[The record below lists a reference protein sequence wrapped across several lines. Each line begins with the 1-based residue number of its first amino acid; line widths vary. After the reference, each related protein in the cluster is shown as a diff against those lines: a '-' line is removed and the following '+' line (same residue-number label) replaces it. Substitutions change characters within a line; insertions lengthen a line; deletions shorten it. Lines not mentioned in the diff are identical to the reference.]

1 MTVAFPIVAF
11 DAAVSVMLCGVPG
24 VSVRVVGL
32 AVMPVGNPLTETF
45 TVPVKLFS
53 AVALTEIACPGL
65 PAVRDR
71 LPGDAETVKS
81 GAAVTV
87 SAVVA
92 L

>member
-1 MTVAFPIVAF
+1 MPIVAF
-11 DAAVSVMLCGVPG
+11 DAAVSAMLCGVPG
-24 VSVRVVGL
+24 VSASVAGL
-32 AVMPVGNPLTETF
+32 AVTPVGSPLSVMF
-45 TVPVKLFS
+45 TVPVKLFR
-53 AVALTEIACPGL
+53 AVAFMEIACPVL

-87 SAVVA
+87 TAVVA